1 MRIHNNHANFGT
13 PETKIPN
20 MQDTV
25 SEQKAAS
32 VAPTTNQQKILIARS
47 DEGISQEEK
56 LAELNRAISS
66 PDFPATLRNRR
77 FLSFAVERTLE
88 APAGTQVRV
97 RAYDVAT
104 QIFGRADDFSTILD
118 PIVRIEAGKLRRDL
132 ETYYLKSGRLNPLRI
147 ELPRGGYEPIFLRQP
162 AAEGTDPQ
170 APAALGDLAA
180 DARAELDRIVKSAD
194 FPATDRNRNFLIY
207 VVENELAGRFE
218 EIKPVLLG
226 KRVFQRDESFNPNKD
241 PIVRIEAG
249 KLRRDLETYYLKAGR
264 RNPLRISI
272 PKGGYR
278 PAFAYAA

>member
-1 MRIHNNHANFGT
+1 MLISG

-32 VAPTTNQQKILIARS
+32 VAVQPSQQKTMISRS
-47 DEGISQEEK
+47 DDGISQEEMA
-56 LAELNRAISS
+56 AELNRVITS

-88 APAGTQVRV
+88 APAGAQVRV

-162 AAEGTDPQ
+162 AAEETDLQ

-194 FPATDRNRNFLIY
+194 FPATDRNRKFLTY
-207 VVENELAGRFE
+207 VVENELAGRLE
-218 EIKPVLLG
+218 EITPILLG
-226 KRVFQRDESFNPNKD
+226 KRVFQRDENFDPNKD

-278 PAFAYAA
+278 PAFAYAS